1 MQYKAIFIM
10 FSRKDSNL
18 GPWLTYWAGTMS
30 DAFEFTCSKFKV
42 MAFLAKET
50 TEHRKM
56 LVLLVLGWKSIMT
69 ETCGRVVDTFGVKL
83 QLTEGNVDVRKQFGM
98 NERYWKGRWWKDMD
112 GIGNILRPPLL
123 L

>member
-1 MQYKAIFIM
+1 
-10 FSRKDSNL
+10 
-18 GPWLTYWAGTMS
+18 
-30 DAFEFTCSKFKV
+30 

-56 LVLLVLGWKSIMT
+56 LVLLVLGWKSKMT

-98 NERYWKGRWWKDMD
+98 NSRYWKGRWWKDMD
-112 GIGNILRPPLL
+112 GIGNMSTMIGWGWSVGTEKVTDDETTIMTTYN
-123 L
+123 